1 MAKTVDSYELEI
13 RDGDPPEQGKTSY
26 DTKAHLGALSEIAR
40 RIRPGQ
46 YVENVSAG
54 SLGKLRT
61 QIEDRGLNVITRRR
75 QGETRATLY
84 VVADQWLA
92 RNPNGT

>member
-1 MAKTVDSYELEI
+1 MANTLDSYELEI
-13 RDGDPPEQGKTSY
+13 KDGDPPEQDKTSY
-26 DTKAHLGALSEIAR
+26 DTKAQLGALFEIAG

-61 QIEDRGLNVITRRR
+61 QIKARGLNVITRRR
-75 QGETRATLY
+75 QGEIRATLY
-84 VVADQWLA
+84 VVTDQWLES
-92 RNPNGT
+92 NPNRT